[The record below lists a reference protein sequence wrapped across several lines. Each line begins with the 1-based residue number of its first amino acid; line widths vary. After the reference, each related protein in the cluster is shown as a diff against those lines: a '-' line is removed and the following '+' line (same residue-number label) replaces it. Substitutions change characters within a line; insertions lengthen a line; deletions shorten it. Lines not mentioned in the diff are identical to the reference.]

1 MSKIDDAISAI
12 MRAKDIESVI
22 GSIKS
27 IDRKKTTID
36 ELVINY
42 GWTRIDD
49 STAILSK
56 YGKDWFMI
64 KPSSTPDIAVITAP
78 SGEGRVRAKVSIY
91 KNIYDE
97 AKKTSE
103 YFNKLIDG
111 DINRNTRID
120 NLDDKT
126 YEIPEYT
133 EEEITELAQGLFN
146 PFHIPPYE
154 WDVDKRREQD
164 IPYIEKAIADARAA
178 VKSKTIQDH
187 IKLQTFLNL
196 GISAVS
202 YKQEKYATDKR
213 SEVLNYAPPKMIK
226 LMGKNPNLAD
236 PQFWIDQANL
246 AVRDRMSIEEIV
258 NYKMPNSLIDEQNTA
273 VVVDRTHLNAILSRL
288 SNEKSRLSLA
298 TNDSERQLR
307 AVFVAQME
315 KELADERKYLGEK
328 YPGWSDVN
336 ELPEIDDDELLR
348 QLQANDDGKS
358 IAEQKAELARM
369 EGKGAATEPAAAQ
382 NEGGATSI
390 RQLSAEDR
398 ETFRILRGTRNAAQ
412 FFHLPKAQAAL
423 EKLDVKLAD
432 IDAQKKEWES
442 SVKFARGNNLDGE
455 VKRATEAL
463 NQLSVMSGE
472 VYRKRIKAFEKVEH
486 WKKLA
491 ENTSAKLE
499 KMVKGSGNPFFDVA
513 SQSEITD
520 PAARAQKAKDLAA
533 DGKAYQSE
541 INAKTAEGKSK
552 PESKN
557 YPPVVVQKDV
567 AEQIQAKNKPAG
579 RENIVKTAKGSKI
592 ATAFH
597 VVEASDLIV
606 SHDENGNE
614 NPLYPQELQPRD
626 RSRDSSIAWVE
637 KTSKT
642 LDPDSLGKTSRADTG
657 APIIGP
663 DGVVE
668 SGNGRSMAIKQAYKN
683 GMADEYRDW
692 LIEEAEYFGLD
703 SGKIKSMRAPV
714 LVRVRTQEVDR
725 AAFAVEANQ
734 DDKLS
739 LTATEKAR
747 SDAKRL
753 TPDLMALFEPSESG
767 DLLAPSNQRF
777 IRGFLQSLGNT
788 EAAQYSTSD
797 GKPTAS
803 LIDRIQSAVF
813 AKAYKDERLL
823 ELMADSAKPEIKNV
837 IVALNAAAP
846 EFIRAREF
854 SEAGIEVSLDDQAI
868 AAVIEA
874 TNIIR
879 SAKNTGQSVDEFVSQ
894 AGLFGD
900 IPPEV
905 AAVAVFISE
914 NNRSAKRLGAAFKAM
929 AKFVRIE
936 LEKGSTVDMFGDP
949 VASMKDVIEAA
960 NRELESE
967 FGQGGSISLFESLN
981 GYGDGVFDIFA

>member
-12 MRAKDIESVI
+12 LRAKDIDSVI

-133 EEEITELAQGLFN
+133 EEEITELAQRLFN
-146 PFHIPPYE
+146 PLHIPPYE

-164 IPYIEKAIADARAA
+164 IPYIEKAIADAMAA

-213 SEVLNYAPPKMIK
+213 SEVLNYAPPKLIK
-226 LMGKNPNLAD
+226 LMGKNPNLAN

-315 KELADERKYLGEK
+315 KELADERKHLGEK

-369 EGKGAATEPAAAQ
+369 EATPKDVPLGKPYRSFKEWYDDADMPERLPDGRWIDLETGLVFEGNSESEPPKSWVEKNRERRRAATLRAIEKIDEQKRKELNAAPLADLKSKIQ
-382 NEGGATSI
+382 RDSDFRGERIARIGYGPH
-390 RQLSAEDR
+390 SAEYVRQVSVVAELGKEILSEIESAGDAGPRTNAAKAIKEKYLQYQELLKESDR
-398 ETFRILRGTRNAAQ
+398 EQN
-412 FFHLPKAQAAL
+412 KAW
-423 EKLDVKLAD
+423 D
-432 IDAQKKEWES
+432 
-442 SVKFARGNNLDGE
+442 
-455 VKRATEAL
+455 
-463 NQLSVMSGE
+463 
-472 VYRKRIKAFEKVEH
+472 
-486 WKKLA
+486 
-491 ENTSAKLE
+491 
-499 KMVKGSGNPFFDVA
+499 
-513 SQSEITD
+513 
-520 PAARAQKAKDLAA
+520 KAKALGVLKDA
-533 DGKAYQSE
+533 SE
-541 INAKTAEGKSK
+541 K
-552 PESKN
+552 
-557 YPPVVVQKDV
+557 
-567 AEQIQAKNKPAG
+567 IQAKNKPAG

-692 LIEEAEYFGLD
+692 LIEEADYFGLD

-854 SEAGIEVSLDDQAI
+854 SEAGADSASETLASGIEVSLDDQAI

-960 NRELESE
+960 NRELELE

>member
-12 MRAKDIESVI
+12 LRAQDIESVI

-133 EEEITELAQGLFN
+133 EEEITELAQRLFN
-146 PFHIPPYE
+146 PLHIPPYE

-202 YKQEKYATDKR
+202 YKQESYAIAKR

-226 LMGKNPNLAD
+226 LMGKNPNLAN

-258 NYKMPNSLIDEQNTA
+258 NYKMPKSLIADT
-273 VVVDRTHLNAILSRL
+273 
-288 SNEKSRLSLA
+288 KS
-298 TNDSERQLR
+298 
-307 AVFVAQME
+307 
-315 KELADERKYLGEK
+315 G
-328 YPGWSDVN
+328 
-336 ELPEIDDDELLR
+336 I
-348 QLQANDDGKS
+348 
-358 IAEQKAELARM
+358 QK
-369 EGKGAATEPAAAQ
+369 
-382 NEGGATSI
+382 
-390 RQLSAEDR
+390 
-398 ETFRILRGTRNAAQ
+398 
-412 FFHLPKAQAAL
+412 
-423 EKLDVKLAD
+423 
-432 IDAQKKEWES
+432 AQKK
-442 SVKFARGNNLDGE
+442 LDSLT
-455 VKRATEAL
+455 A
-463 NQLSVMSGE
+463 
-472 VYRKRIKAFEKVEH
+472 
-486 WKKLA
+486 
-491 ENTSAKLE
+491 SAKQDTGP
-499 KMVKGSGNPFFDVA
+499 K
-513 SQSEITD
+513 
-520 PAARAQKAKDLAA
+520 
-533 DGKAYQSE
+533 
-541 INAKTAEGKSK
+541 EGWRNLS
-552 PESKN
+552 PE
-557 YPPVVVQKDV
+557 
-567 AEQIQAKNKPAG
+567 G

-692 LIEEAEYFGLD
+692 LVEEADYFGLD

-753 TPDLMALFEPSESG
+753 TPDLMALFEPSDSG

-823 ELMADSAKPEIKNV
+823 ELMADSAKPEIKNI

-846 EFIRAREF
+846 EFIRARDF
-854 SEAGIEVSLDDQAI
+854 SESGADSASEALASGIEVSLDEKAI
-868 AAVIEA
+868 NAVIEA

-914 NNRSAKRLGAAFKAM
+914 NNRSAKRLGAAFRAM
-929 AKFVRIE
+929 ARFVRIE

-981 GYGDGVFDIFA
+981 GYGDSVFDIFA

>member
-133 EEEITELAQGLFN
+133 EEEITELAQRLFN
-146 PFHIPPYE
+146 PLHIPPYE
-154 WDVDKRREQD
+154 WDGDKRREQD

-213 SEVLNYAPPKMIK
+213 SEVLNYAPPKLIK
-226 LMGKNPNLAD
+226 LMGKNPNLAN

-315 KELADERKYLGEK
+315 KELADERKHLGEK

-369 EGKGAATEPAAAQ
+369 EATPKDVPLGKPYRSFKEWYDDADMPERLPDGRWIDLETGLVFEGNSESEPPKSWVEKNRERRRAATLRAIEKIDEQKRKELNAAPLADLKSKIQ
-382 NEGGATSI
+382 RDSDFRGERIARIGYGPH
-390 RQLSAEDR
+390 SAEYVRQVSVVAELGKEILSEIESAGDAGPRTNAAKAIKEKYLQYQELLKESDR
-398 ETFRILRGTRNAAQ
+398 EQN
-412 FFHLPKAQAAL
+412 KAW
-423 EKLDVKLAD
+423 D
-432 IDAQKKEWES
+432 
-442 SVKFARGNNLDGE
+442 
-455 VKRATEAL
+455 
-463 NQLSVMSGE
+463 
-472 VYRKRIKAFEKVEH
+472 
-486 WKKLA
+486 
-491 ENTSAKLE
+491 
-499 KMVKGSGNPFFDVA
+499 
-513 SQSEITD
+513 
-520 PAARAQKAKDLAA
+520 KAKALGVLKDA
-533 DGKAYQSE
+533 SE
-541 INAKTAEGKSK
+541 K
-552 PESKN
+552 
-557 YPPVVVQKDV
+557 
-567 AEQIQAKNKPAG
+567 IQAKNKPAG

-692 LIEEAEYFGLD
+692 LIEEADYFGLD

-854 SEAGIEVSLDDQAI
+854 SEAGADSASETLASGIEVSLDDKAI

-914 NNRSAKRLGAAFKAM
+914 NNRSAKRLSAAFRAM
-929 AKFVRIE
+929 ARFVRIE

-967 FGQGGSISLFESLN
+967 FGRGGSISLFESLN

>member
-12 MRAKDIESVI
+12 MRAQDIESVI

-27 IDRKKTTID
+27 VEREKTTVD

-42 GWTRIDD
+42 GWTRIDN

-64 KPSSTPDIAVITAP
+64 KPSSAPDIAVITAP

-97 AKKTSE
+97 AKKTNE

-133 EEEITELAQGLFN
+133 EEEITELAQRLFN
-146 PFHIPPYE
+146 PLHIPPYE

-178 VKSKTIQDH
+178 VKSRTIQDH

-213 SEVLNYAPPKMIK
+213 SEVLNYAPPKLIK
-226 LMGKNPNLAD
+226 LMGKNPNLAN

-258 NYKMPNSLIDEQNTA
+258 NYKMPEGWLDAEKNT
-273 VVVDRTHLNAILSRL
+273 TNA
-288 SNEKSRLSLA
+288 
-298 TNDSERQLR
+298 
-307 AVFVAQME
+307 
-315 KELADERKYLGEK
+315 
-328 YPGWSDVN
+328 
-336 ELPEIDDDELLR
+336 
-348 QLQANDDGKS
+348 QA
-358 IAEQKAELARM
+358 
-369 EGKGAATEPAAAQ
+369 
-382 NEGGATSI
+382 ATSI
-390 RQLSAEDR
+390 RQLS
-398 ETFRILRGTRNAAQ
+398 
-412 FFHLPKAQAAL
+412 
-423 EKLDVKLAD
+423 
-432 IDAQKKEWES
+432 
-442 SVKFARGNNLDGE
+442 
-455 VKRATEAL
+455 
-463 NQLSVMSGE
+463 
-472 VYRKRIKAFEKVEH
+472 
-486 WKKLA
+486 
-491 ENTSAKLE
+491 
-499 KMVKGSGNPFFDVA
+499 
-513 SQSEITD
+513 
-520 PAARAQKAKDLAA
+520 
-533 DGKAYQSE
+533 
-541 INAKTAEGKSK
+541 
-552 PESKN
+552 PE
-557 YPPVVVQKDV
+557 
-567 AEQIQAKNKPAG
+567 G

-692 LIEEAEYFGLD
+692 LVEEADYFGLD

-854 SEAGIEVSLDDQAI
+854 SEAGADSASETLASGIEVSLDDKAI

-914 NNRSAKRLGAAFKAM
+914 NNRSAKRLSAAFRAM
-929 AKFVRIE
+929 ARFVRIE

-967 FGQGGSISLFESLN
+967 FGRGGSISLFESLN